1 MSDRICYIQR
11 TDRGAALTG
20 VRLVSRHSDDRWLAS
35 LADDPTLASE
45 SIRSCTQWVRDRLSQ
60 SGKSKS
66 LAVVCL
72 DADGA
77 VCSWVKPEDADES
90 VLNEAIDDQA
100 QDHDHDV
107 LEPETH
113 TGIGERF
120 PKLPLEISF
129 EPLRGE
135 QTSAGSRTAVIAIPD
150 IPGRL
155 IKDEL
160 DSLGIQ
166 SSCFTTIWHAMAHVW
181 DPSTNKNANDA
192 QRIVASDTPICAVLM
207 LDADAGRILWT
218 WSRNGELI
226 TAGSARVQTRKPLAD
241 ESGSRPPA
249 SVLIRPQDIARIC
262 SDWLGW
268 SSQLGISPSR
278 ILVVGHPTIEQSS
291 ERPTE
296 PLGESG
302 EPSTPRGLDAGQIG
316 VALSQAWA
324 EATIDLIEH
333 DDPIGE
339 TLRQLANNDRHL
351 TLEPLGALNERPGRS
366 HRSMYRWAGFSL
378 LMVSAM
384 FVFLAFQLFAQGRTI
399 RAERSTV
406 ANDRMTALDA
416 YSPQL
421 VTSMI
426 PSRDLQSKLSQ
437 IRRSQGPLR
446 ITQAKPILE
455 ELETISYIFGIPGIE
470 IDTIRL
476 NGSTGT
482 VTIRVDEIAQAEQ
495 INQSLSSIAG
505 SHLRWNPMAPKN
517 KGTKIEASFTA
528 RWNSPEGDS

>member
-45 SIRSCTQWVRDRLSQ
+45 SISSCTQWIRDRLSQ

-72 DADGA
+72 DADGG
-77 VCSWVKPEDADES
+77 VCSWVKPEDANET
-90 VLNEAIDDQA
+90 VLNEAIADQA
-100 QDHDHDV
+100 QDHDE

-113 TGIGERF
+113 SGVGERF

-129 EPLRGE
+129 EQLSGE
-135 QTSAGSRTAVIAIPD
+135 QTSVGSRTAVIAIPD

-166 SSCFTTIWHAMAHVW
+166 SGCFTTIWHAMAHVW
-181 DPSTNKNANDA
+181 DPSVNQNANAA
-192 QRIVASDTPICAVLM
+192 QRIVASDTPICATLI
-207 LDADAGRILWT
+207 LDADAGRMLWT

-226 TAGSARVQTRKPLAD
+226 AAGSARVQTLKNKIENS
-241 ESGSRPPA
+241 ESHTLA
-249 SVLIRPQDIARIC
+249 SVLIRPQDIARVC

-268 SSQLGISPSR
+268 SSQLGVSPSR
-278 ILVVGHPTIEQSS
+278 VMIVGQPGIERSAENQ
-291 ERPTE
+291 T
-296 PLGESG
+296 ESG
-302 EPSTPRGLDAGQIG
+302 EQAPTRGLDAGQVG
-316 VALSQAWA
+316 VALSRAWP
-324 EATIDLIEH
+324 EATVDLIEH

-339 TLRQLANNDRHL
+339 TLSQLASNDRYL
-351 TLEPLGALNERPGRS
+351 TLAPLKSLNDRPGRS

-384 FVFLAFQLFAQGRTI
+384 FVFLAFQLFAQGRSI
-399 RAERSTV
+399 RSERSTI
-406 ANDRMTALDA
+406 ANDRLTALDA
-416 YSPQL
+416 YDPQL

-426 PSRDLQSKLSQ
+426 PARDLQSKLSQ
-437 IRRSQGPLR
+437 VRRSQGPLR
-446 ITQAKPILE
+446 IAKARPILE

-470 IDTIRL
+470 IDKIRL
-476 NGSTGT
+476 NSSTGT

-505 SHLRWNPMAPKN
+505 SHLRWNRMVPKN

-528 RWNSPEGDS
+528 RWNTAEDDS